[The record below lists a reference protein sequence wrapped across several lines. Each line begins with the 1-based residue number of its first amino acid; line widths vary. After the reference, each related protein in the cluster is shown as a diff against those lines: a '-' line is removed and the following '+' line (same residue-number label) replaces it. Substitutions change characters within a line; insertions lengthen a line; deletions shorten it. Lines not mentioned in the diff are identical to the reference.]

1 MPLSLNLPPG
11 KVATEERPHDS
22 REFTRTS
29 WQTYDRLS
37 VKMVD
42 AIEANTHL
50 WPWRC
55 VHRKLGWTTA
65 RRLWCPGAGCGML
78 RVFQW
83 GFRLSHLQIWINW
96 RRKELSWNMNPFAGC
111 VWANP
116 FAGLA
121 RWCTLWRQASCS
133 ILFFLPWEVNSRRV
147 ERRQST
153 WLGKARESGHG
164 NREGM
169 QNRKQINV
177 ENPSKSSNPFTIS
190 YQLFSSNFM
199 NFFCSFF
206 RLQVRACRWRRL
218 RGWMGIWYCPRVGV
232 PSSFSSVFRF
242 DFRSPRVT
250 WILGKALTIIQMGG
264 KLRDSAFATNLRN
277 LCIKMISNDIS
288 LFQLLSN
295 VFRFRSPIFLVFKCE
310 MTSDDGIWPC
320 RWGPSM
326 KVNGSMTD
334 NMDTVGPTR
343 FQPGSLAF
351 LRGSVRSLAFLLQ
364 GVEHWVDG
372 ARYEGKCPPSWH
384 RVFGAL
390 WSEAVKLGRYT
401 AGKKHGQG
409 SFTWSD
415 GSSYNGED
423 WMMWTIVC
431 RTWHMTSVKV
441 IPTVLANVGYIAIQL
456 ITVKEGTKDI

>member
-1 MPLSLNLPPG
+1 M
-11 KVATEERPHDS
+11 TDS
-22 REFTRTS
+22 QS
-29 WQTYDRLS
+29 KCQ
-37 VKMVD
+37 KMVD

-133 ILFFLPWEVNSRRV
+133 ILFFLRWEVNSRRV

-190 YQLFSSNFM
+190 YQLFSSNFI
-199 NFFCSFF
+199 NFLLRLFSFTGSCMQMETF
-206 RLQVRACRWRRL
+206 TRVNGHLILPTGWGPKFVFVSFQIATCYVDL
-218 RGWMGIWYCPRVGV
+218 RKGTYHHSDGWK
-232 PSSFSSVFRF
+232 
-242 DFRSPRVT
+242 T
-250 WILGKALTIIQMGG
+250 Q
-264 KLRDSAFATNLRN
+264 
-277 LCIKMISNDIS
+277 
-288 LFQLLSN
+288 
-295 VFRFRSPIFLVFKCE
+295 RFRICNKFTYFMYKNDFK
-310 MTSDDGIWPC
+310 W
-320 RWGPSM
+320 
-326 KVNGSMTD
+326 
-334 NMDTVGPTR
+334 
-343 FQPGSLAF
+343 
-351 LRGSVRSLAFLLQ
+351 
-364 GVEHWVDG
+364 
-372 ARYEGKCPPSWH
+372 Y
-384 RVFGAL
+384 
-390 WSEAVKLGRYT
+390 
-401 AGKKHGQG
+401 
-409 SFTWSD
+409 
-415 GSSYNGED
+415 
-423 WMMWTIVC
+423 
-431 RTWHMTSVKV
+431 
-441 IPTVLANVGYIAIQL
+441 
-456 ITVKEGTKDI
+456 